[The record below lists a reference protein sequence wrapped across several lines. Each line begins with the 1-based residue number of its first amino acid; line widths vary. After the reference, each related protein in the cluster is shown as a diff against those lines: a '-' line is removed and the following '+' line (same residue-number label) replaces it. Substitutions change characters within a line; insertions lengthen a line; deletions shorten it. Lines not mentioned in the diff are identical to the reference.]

1 MKEKGNSM
9 TKPKNNEGIEPSPV
23 QSDIPAFWN
32 YIFIQ
37 GEINEAVSL
46 HVSERLLTADFI
58 NSTLDVPEP
67 ITMLINSPGGSVTDA
82 WQICD
87 IMDYV
92 NSEIHTVGLGN
103 ICSAGL
109 IVFMNGAKGH
119 RTVSDRCAIMSHR
132 YSWGAEGKHTD
143 LIAVRK
149 EQDYVHQRILRHYI
163 ECTGLSRKY
172 IEKNLL
178 QEHDAWLTPEE
189 AKKHKMVDK
198 IIQTKKSKFIKNRH
212 KVNYK
217 EE

>member
-9 TKPKNNEGIEPSPV
+9 TQPTNEDDQEPQPK

-37 GEINEAVSL
+37 GEINDSLAL

-58 NSTLDVPEP
+58 NSTLDVPEAV
-67 ITMLINSPGGSVTDA
+67 TMIINSPGGSVTAA
-82 WQICD
+82 WQMCD

-92 NSEIHTVGLGN
+92 NSEIHTVGLGK

-109 IVFMNGAKGH
+109 LLFMNGEKGH

-149 EQDYVHQRILRHYI
+149 EQDYVHQRILKHYM

-172 IEKNLL
+172 IEKHLL
-178 QEHDAWLTPEE
+178 EEHDTWLTPEE

-198 IIQTKKSKFIKNRH
+198 IVQTKKSKFLKKKN
-212 KVNYK
+212 KLDYK

>member
-1 MKEKGNSM
+1 MSAQ
-9 TKPKNNEGIEPSPV
+9 KNEDESEQTQK

-32 YIFIQ
+32 IIFIQ
-37 GEINEAVSL
+37 GEINDSLAL

-58 NSTLDVPEP
+58 NSSLEQPEP
-67 ITMLINSPGGSVTDA
+67 VTMIINSPGGSVTSA

-87 IMDYV
+87 MMDYV
-92 NSEIHTVGLGN
+92 NSEIHTVGVGK

-109 IVFMNGAKGH
+109 LLFMNGERGNRKL
-119 RTVSDRCAIMSHR
+119 SDRCAIMSHR

-149 EQDYVHQRILRHYI
+149 EQDYVHQRILRHYM
-163 ECTGLSRKY
+163 ECTGLSKKY

-178 QEHDAWLTPEE
+178 QEHDTWLTPEE
-189 AKKHKMVDK
+189 GKKHKLVD
-198 IIQTKKSKFIKNRH
+198 IIVETKKSRKVKKKNKIEYR
-212 KVNYK
+212 